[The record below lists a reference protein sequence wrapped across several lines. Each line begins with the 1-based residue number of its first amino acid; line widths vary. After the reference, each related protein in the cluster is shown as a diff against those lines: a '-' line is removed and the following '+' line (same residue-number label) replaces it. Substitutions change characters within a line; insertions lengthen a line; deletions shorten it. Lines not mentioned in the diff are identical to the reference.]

1 LEMPLARLN
10 ALSLLA
16 PAALLAAT
24 ALLLALPAAGAD
36 EAAGIDDAQLLRA
49 ARAASTIYQYKLH
62 GLIGDLAS
70 NDPAVRLQALSDLG
84 HLSDP
89 AVIPVLLPWLQSSNR
104 SSAEIIAAAS
114 ALSVAG
120 AEAAVPVLHG
130 LLKHPDHEVRAT
142 AMNVLT
148 SIAKIQPNDY
158 KARSDDADDVIRGS
172 SLTELGT
179 LAQSDA
185 AALLVK
191 GLAKDPRPHIRR
203 MCAIGLGNLG
213 DKALGP
219 NLTDALADADPGVR
233 RYAAEA
239 LVKIGYTSSIPSML
253 MALEANVAGAHIN
266 RCLMLMSKTDF
277 GFDPRADT
285 LSREAAIE
293 KGFQWWTAHAQD
305 LNAAH

>member
-1 LEMPLARLN
+1 MLGWMMPHARPA

-16 PAALLAAT
+16 A
-24 ALLLALPAAGAD
+24 ALLLAGPVGHAEDVAAATGNSD
-36 EAAGIDDAQLLRA
+36 SQLLSA
-49 ARAASTIYQYKLH
+49 ARAASYIYQYKLRS
-62 GLIGDLAS
+62 LIGMLAS
-70 NDPAVRLQALSDLG
+70 ADAATRLQALSDIG
-84 HLSDP
+84 HLNDP
-89 AVIPVLLPWLQSSNR
+89 AVVPVLLPWLQASNR

-114 ALSVAG
+114 ALNVSG

-158 KARSDDADDVIRGS
+158 KARSDDSDDIIRGS
-172 SLTELGT
+172 SMTELGT

-191 GLAKDPRPHIRR
+191 GLAKDVRPHIRR

-219 NLTDALADADPGVR
+219 NLTDALCDADAGVR

-239 LVKIGYTSSIPSML
+239 LVKLNYTSSIPSLL
-253 MALEANVAGAHIN
+253 MALEANVAGSHIN
-266 RCLMLMSKTDF
+266 RCLMLMTKADF
-277 GFDPRADT
+277 GFDPRADA
-285 LSREAAIE
+285 LSRDQAIE

-305 LNAAH
+305 LNTSK

>member
-1 LEMPLARLN
+1 MVRWMLLHARLC
-10 ALSLLA
+10 AVILLA
-16 PAALLAAT
+16 S
-24 ALLLALPAAGAD
+24 ALLLALPAAGAED
-36 EAAGIDDAQLLRA
+36 AAGIDDAQLLRA
-49 ARAASTIYQYKLH
+49 ARAASNIYQYKLR

-70 NDPAVRLQALSDLG
+70 ADPATRLQALSDLG

-89 AVIPVLLPWLQSSNR
+89 AVVPVLLPWLQASNR
-104 SSAEIIAAAS
+104 SPAEIIAAAS

-130 LLKHPDHEVRAT
+130 LLKHPDSQVRAT

-158 KARSDDADDVIRGS
+158 KARSDDADDIIRGS

-191 GLAKDPRPHIRR
+191 GLAKDVRPHIRR

-213 DKALGP
+213 DKAMGAS
-219 NLTDALADADPGVR
+219 LTDALADADPGVR

-239 LVKIGYTSSIPSML
+239 LVKLGYTSSIPSLL
-253 MALEANVAGAHIN
+253 MALESNVAGAHIN
-266 RCLMLMSKTDF
+266 RCLVLMCKTDF
-277 GFDPRADT
+277 GFDPRADL
-285 LSREAAIE
+285 LSRELAIE

-305 LNAAH
+305 LNSTH

>member
-1 LEMPLARLN
+1 MVRWMMPHARLK

-16 PAALLAAT
+16 AAALLSV
-24 ALLLALPAAGAD
+24 PAARAED
-36 EAAGIDDAQLLRA
+36 AAAGIDDAQLLRA
-49 ARAASTIYQYKLH
+49 ARAASTVYQYKLH

-70 NDPAVRLQALSDLG
+70 SDPAVRLQALSDLG

-89 AVIPVLLPWLQSSNR
+89 AVVPVLLPWLQASNR
-104 SSAEIIAAAS
+104 SPAEIIAAAS

-148 SIAKIQPNDY
+148 SISKIQPNDY

-191 GLAKDPRPHIRR
+191 GLAKDVRPHIRR

-213 DKALGP
+213 DKAMGP
-219 NLTDALADADPGVR
+219 NLTDGSEVRQFANSQDQIDFVASGSEQGKRYGQQGQGTGRMPGF
-233 RYAAEA
+233 AQMMTPDQ
-239 LVKIGYTSSIPSML
+239 IQ
-253 MALEANVAGAHIN
+253 
-266 RCLMLMSKTDF
+266 
-277 GFDPRADT
+277 
-285 LSREAAIE
+285 AIVE
-293 KGFQWWTAHAQD
+293 YERG
-305 LNAAH
+305 L

>member
-1 LEMPLARLN
+1 
-10 ALSLLA
+10 
-16 PAALLAAT
+16 
-24 ALLLALPAAGAD
+24 
-36 EAAGIDDAQLLRA
+36 
-49 ARAASTIYQYKLH
+49 
-62 GLIGDLAS
+62 
-70 NDPAVRLQALSDLG
+70 V
-84 HLSDP
+84 
-89 AVIPVLLPWLQSSNR
+89 VPVLLPWLQSSNR
-104 SSAEIIAAAS
+104 SAAEIIAAAS

-148 SIAKIQPNDY
+148 SISKIQPNDY

-185 AALLVK
+185 AALLLK
-191 GLAKDPRPHIRR
+191 GLAKDVRPHIRR

-213 DKALGP
+213 DKAMGP

-239 LVKIGYTSSIPSML
+239 LTKLNYTSSIPSLL
-253 MALEANVAGAHIN
+253 MALEANVAGVHIN
-266 RCLMLMSKTDF
+266 RCLVIMCKTDF
-277 GFDPRADT
+277 GFDPRADL
-285 LSREAAIE
+285 LSREQAIE

-305 LNAAH
+305 LNSAH